1 LAVRAARCDGR
12 KWRRRS
18 SQRRLE
24 GEENSSGADKS
35 EVEEDPLESRDDFFT
50 GRDRVRD
57 DLEVDD
63 NEIEEDGLGSSNG
76 LETGDSV
83 IFARYKPLDSFE
95 GTSSSTS
102 SIRFEGVRAR
112 EWGMTSSSLDADRLK
127 IGS

>member
-1 LAVRAARCDGR
+1 MAVRVARWDGR

-18 SQRRLE
+18 SQRRFE
-24 GEENSSGADKS
+24 AEENSSGAAKS
-35 EVEEDPLESRDDFFT
+35 EVEEDPLESRDGLFT

-63 NEIEEDGLGSSNG
+63 NGVEEDDLGSSNG

-95 GTSSSTS
+95 GVSSPTS
-102 SIRFEGVRAR
+102 SIRFDAVWAR
-112 EWGMTSSSLDADRLK
+112 EWGMTSSSLDARLK
-127 IGS
+127 NGS